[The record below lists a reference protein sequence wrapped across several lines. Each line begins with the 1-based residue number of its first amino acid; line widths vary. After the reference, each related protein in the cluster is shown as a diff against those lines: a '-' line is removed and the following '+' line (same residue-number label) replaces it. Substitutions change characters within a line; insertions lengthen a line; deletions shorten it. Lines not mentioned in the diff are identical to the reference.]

1 MLRAG
6 QKETGDECGRSQHSG
21 QSPHA
26 DEDMD
31 DDMTQSR
38 EAKHAGPNEIRE
50 TIMDAFSSKKDLTQ
64 LQASSLSDGCVKIV
78 SAYVSHNTVPIGSL
92 SKLITDVHEAL
103 QTLDGT
109 TPSVERSKPVPAVD
123 LKKSVTNDYIICLE
137 DGKRFKTLK
146 RHLRVHYGMTPE
158 EYRQKWGL
166 APTYPMV
173 AQNYANRRSELAKLS
188 GLGANGNKKDS
199 VR

>member
-1 MLRAG
+1 MSRGIL
-6 QKETGDECGRSQHSG
+6 KTMGDRSTQTKALG
-21 QSPHA
+21 
-26 DEDMD
+26 
-31 DDMTQSR
+31 DDMTQSH

-50 TIMDAFSSKKDLTQ
+50 TIMDAFSSKKDPAQ
-64 LQASSLSDGCVKIV
+64 NQASIMFDSCVKIV
-78 SAYVSHNTVPIGSL
+78 SAYVSHNTVPIGNL
-92 SKLITDVHEAL
+92 PKLITDVQEAL
-103 QTLDGT
+103 QALDGVA
-109 TPSVERSKPVPAVD
+109 PSVERAKPVPAVD

-166 APTYPMV
+166 APNYPMV

-188 GLGANGNKKDS
+188 GLGANGNKRD
-199 VR
+199 VAR

>member
-1 MLRAG
+1 
-6 QKETGDECGRSQHSG
+6 
-21 QSPHA
+21 
-26 DEDMD
+26 
-31 DDMTQSR
+31 
-38 EAKHAGPNEIRE
+38 
-50 TIMDAFSSKKDLTQ
+50 MDAFNSKKDLP
-64 LQASSLSDGCVKIV
+64 LPLADSLSEGCVKIV
-78 SAYVSHNTVPIGSL
+78 AAYVSHNTVPIANL

-103 QTLDGT
+103 QGLQGATS
-109 TPSVERSKPVPAVD
+109 SVEHSKPVPAVD

-166 APTYPMV
+166 PVNYPMV

-188 GLGANGNKKDS
+188 GLGANDNKKEGA
-199 VR
+199 R

>member
-1 MLRAG
+1 
-6 QKETGDECGRSQHSG
+6 
-21 QSPHA
+21 
-26 DEDMD
+26 
-31 DDMTQSR
+31 
-38 EAKHAGPNEIRE
+38 
-50 TIMDAFSSKKDLTQ
+50 MDAFNSKKDLAQ
-64 LQASSLSDGCVKIV
+64 SLADNLSESCVRIV
-78 SAYVSHNTVPIGSL
+78 AAYVSHNTVPIANL

-103 QTLDGT
+103 QGLQGT
-109 TPSVERSKPVPAVD
+109 APSVERSKPVPAVD

-166 APTYPMV
+166 PVNYPMV

-188 GLGANGNKKDS
+188 GLGANGNKKES

>member
-1 MLRAG
+1 MG
-6 QKETGDECGRSQHSG
+6 
-21 QSPHA
+21 
-26 DEDMD
+26 

-50 TIMDAFSSKKDLTQ
+50 TIMDAFSSKRDLAQ
-64 LQASSLSDGCVKIV
+64 LQAGSLSDGCVRIV

-92 SKLITDVHEAL
+92 SKLIADVHEAL
-103 QTLDGT
+103 QALDGVA
-109 TPSVERSKPVPAVD
+109 PAVERTKPVPAVD